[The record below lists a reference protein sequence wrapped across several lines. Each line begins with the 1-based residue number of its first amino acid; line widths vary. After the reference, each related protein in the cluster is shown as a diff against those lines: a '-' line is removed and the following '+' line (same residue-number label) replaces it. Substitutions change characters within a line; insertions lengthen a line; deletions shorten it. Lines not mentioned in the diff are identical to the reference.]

1 MKKTVMLLG
10 VVCISFSLGWVWRSL
25 VAMSDRS
32 ASDMRTRICLEGC
45 FDLYERLSSL
55 RDEELV
61 SQYMKDARNVLGQ
74 ALTDKDIHTNGASEF
89 FIKWERVLQD

>member
-10 VVCISFSLGWVWRSL
+10 VVCISFSLGWFWRSL

-32 ASDMRTRICLEGC
+32 ASDMRIRICLEGY
-45 FDLYERLSSL
+45 FDLYGRISSL
-55 RDEELV
+55 GDEELV

-74 ALTDKDIHTNGASEF
+74 ALTDRDVHKNGASEF
-89 FIKWERVLQD
+89 FIKWESVLQD